1 MVDMA
6 FYVLKFM
13 LIEPSDFQ
21 PMIFIFVVVQNIFKR
36 KKKAKD
42 SSPIKVLSKGET
54 SALNR

>member
-21 PMIFIFVVVQNIFKR
+21 PMIFIFVVV
-36 KKKAKD
+36 
-42 SSPIKVLSKGET
+42 LH
-54 SALNR
+54 SAFYEIILALLIYINR